1 VAIYLYI
8 QYRLAL
14 KGWANEWRNALRFGE
29 HRGGGGESPLIRVLQ
44 WWWRR
49 PTHFDWFSSYLR
61 VRRMANM
68 TRGVVAAASLSLAAI
83 PVAMLWSSA
92 PPRGITGI
100 LFTIASG
107 VGATACVVLW
117 VARFPSKNQSV
128 AYAVLASASIAAA
141 VLAQSDPLTGI
152 LACAAFATISGYIAL
167 FHAPSLMVTNLV
179 FVIGVT
185 AVPAAALASD
195 GGVVRA
201 ACASAIVLVLNIAVP
216 FGIQIIVQTL
226 GVDLLKADRDPLT
239 GLLNRR
245 AFYQRT
251 SSLVDASGSDA
262 YVVLAMIDLDRF
274 KRLND
279 THGHYAGDVALVAV
293 GRALHELTNRA
304 AVVARAGGEE
314 FLVAEVVSDPR
325 PVFFGRRLCEAVAA
339 LPHPVTASVGTAVI
353 QCDRMLEGG
362 DNDAAITA
370 LISAADTSMYEA
382 KRNGG
387 NQFRHALL
395 GTNVRMWNSSML
407 RWERVSASPRVHAN
421 PLRAIGRPNVV
432 AAPDAGDATTPIIVG
447 PSVHREHRRR
457 HGDVRPETPRGG
469 YVASPPNT
477 HADQLSDRPGRHRA
491 QGANPITEVR
501 TTRRPV

>member
-1 VAIYLYI
+1 
-8 QYRLAL
+8 
-14 KGWANEWRNALRFGE
+14 
-29 HRGGGGESPLIRVLQ
+29 
-44 WWWRR
+44 
-49 PTHFDWFSSYLR
+49 
-61 VRRMANM
+61 MANM
-68 TRGVVAAASLSLAAI
+68 TRGVVAVVSLSLAAI

-100 LFTIASG
+100 VLTIASG
-107 VGATACVVLW
+107 VGATACVLLW
-117 VARFPSKNQSV
+117 VARFPSKDQSI
-128 AYAVLASASIAAA
+128 AFAVLASASIAAA
-141 VLAQSDPLTGI
+141 VIAQSDPLTGV
-152 LACAAFATISGYIAL
+152 LACSAFATISGYIAL
-167 FHAPSLMVTNLV
+167 FHAPWLMVTNLV
-179 FVIGVT
+179 FIIGVT
-185 AVPAAALASD
+185 AVPATALVTD

-201 ACASAIVLVLNIAVP
+201 ACASAVVLVLNVAVP
-216 FGIQIIVQTL
+216 FGLQIIVQTL

-251 SSLVDASGSDA
+251 SSQVDASGGDA

-293 GRALHELTNRA
+293 GRALRDFTNRA

-339 LPHPVTASVGTAVI
+339 LPHPVTASVGTAII

-370 LISAADTSMYEA
+370 LISAADTAMYEA

-395 GTNVRMWNSSML
+395 GANVRLWNPSTL

-421 PLRAIGRPNVV
+421 PLRAIGHPNVL
-432 AAPDAGDATTPIIVG
+432 AAPDTGDVTAPIIVG
-447 PSVHREHRRR
+447 PSDHREHRRR
-457 HGDVRPETPRGG
+457 HADVRPETPRGG
-469 YVASPPNT
+469 YVASSAN
-477 HADQLSDRPGRHRA
+477 ARSDQVSQRSGRHRA
-491 QGANPITEVR
+491 PGQIAG
-501 TTRRPV
+501 

>member
-1 VAIYLYI
+1 
-8 QYRLAL
+8 
-14 KGWANEWRNALRFGE
+14 
-29 HRGGGGESPLIRVLQ
+29 
-44 WWWRR
+44 
-49 PTHFDWFSSYLR
+49 
-61 VRRMANM
+61 MANM
-68 TRGVVAAASLSLAAI
+68 TRGVVAAASLSLAAV

-92 PPRGITGI
+92 PPRGIAGI
-100 LFTIASG
+100 VLTIASG
-107 VGATACVVLW
+107 VGATACAVLW
-117 VARFPSKNQSV
+117 TARFPSKDQSI
-128 AYAVLASASIAAA
+128 AFAVLASASIAAA
-141 VLAQSDPLTGI
+141 VIAQSDPLTGV

-167 FHAPSLMVTNLV
+167 FHAPWLMVTNLV
-179 FVIGVT
+179 FIIGVT
-185 AVPAAALASD
+185 AVPATALVTG

-201 ACASAIVLVLNIAVP
+201 ACASAVVLVLNVAVP
-216 FGIQIIVQTL
+216 FGLQIIVQTL

-293 GRALHELTNRA
+293 GRALRELTNRA
-304 AVVARAGGEE
+304 SVVARAGGEE
-314 FLVAEVVSDPR
+314 FLVAEVISDPR
-325 PVFFGRRLCEAVAA
+325 PVFFGRRLCDAVAA
-339 LPHPVTASVGTAVI
+339 LPHPVTASVGTAI
-353 QCDRMLEGG
+353 TQCDRMLEGG
-362 DNDAAITA
+362 DNEAAITA
-370 LISAADTSMYEA
+370 LISAADTAMYEA

-395 GTNVRMWNSSML
+395 GTNIRMWNPSVL
-407 RWERVSASPRVHAN
+407 RWERVSASPRMHAN
-421 PLRAIGRPNVV
+421 PLRAIGQPNG
-432 AAPDAGDATTPIIVG
+432 AADPDAGDVTTPIIIG
-447 PSVHREHRRR
+447 PSSHREHRRR

-469 YVASPPNT
+469 YVASS
-477 HADQLSDRPGRHRA
+477 ADQVSDRPGRHRA

>member
-1 VAIYLYI
+1 LICI
-8 QYRLAL
+8 FSIAL
-14 KGWANEWRNALRFGE
+14 PSKAGQTNGATRYDFASIV
-29 HRGGGGESPLIRVLQ
+29 GGGESPLIRVLQ

-49 PTHFDWFSSYLR
+49 PNHFDWFSSYLR

-68 TRGVVAAASLSLAAI
+68 TRGVVAVASLSLAAI

-100 LFTIASG
+100 VLTIASG
-107 VGATACVVLW
+107 VGATACAALW
-117 VARFPSKNQSV
+117 VARFPSKNQSI
-128 AYAVLASASIAAA
+128 AFAALASASIAAA
-141 VLAQSDPLTGI
+141 VIAQSDPLTGV
-152 LACAAFATISGYIAL
+152 LACAAFAAISGYIAL
-167 FHAPSLMVTNLV
+167 FHAPWFMVTNLV
-179 FVIGVT
+179 FIIGVT
-185 AVPAAALASD
+185 LLPATALATQC
-195 GGVVRA
+195 GVVRA
-201 ACASAIVLVLNIAVP
+201 ACAAAVVLVLNVAVP

-226 GVDLLKADRDPLT
+226 SVDLLKADRDPLT

-251 SSLVDASGSDA
+251 SSLVDASGHDA
-262 YVVLAMIDLDRF
+262 YMALAMIDLDRF

-293 GRALHELTNRA
+293 GRALRELTNRA

-339 LPHPVTASVGTAVI
+339 LPHPVTASVGTAIV
-353 QCDRMLEGG
+353 QCDRVLEGG
-362 DNDAAITA
+362 DNEAAITA
-370 LISAADTSMYEA
+370 LISAADTAMYDA

-395 GTNVRMWNSSML
+395 GTNVRMWNSSVL
-407 RWERVSASPRVHAN
+407 RWERVSASPCMHTN
-421 PLRAIGRPNVV
+421 PLRAIGHPNVV
-432 AAPDAGDATTPIIVG
+432 DDPDGGDVTTPIIVG
-447 PSVHREHRRR
+447 PSPHREHRRR
-457 HGDVRPETPRGG
+457 HGDVRPERPRGG
-469 YVASPPNT
+469 YVASSANAPS
-477 HADQLSDRPGRHRA
+477 DQVSQRPGRHRA
-491 QGANPITEVR
+491 QGANPSTEVR

>member
-1 VAIYLYI
+1 
-8 QYRLAL
+8 
-14 KGWANEWRNALRFGE
+14 
-29 HRGGGGESPLIRVLQ
+29 
-44 WWWRR
+44 
-49 PTHFDWFSSYLR
+49 
-61 VRRMANM
+61 MANM

-92 PPRGITGI
+92 PPWGITGI
-100 LFTIASG
+100 VLTIASG
-107 VGATACVVLW
+107 VGATACAVLW
-117 VARFPSKNQSV
+117 VARFPSKDQSI

-141 VLAQSDPLTGI
+141 VLAQSDPLTGV
-152 LACAAFATISGYIAL
+152 LACAGFATISGYIAL
-167 FHAPSLMVTNLV
+167 FHAPWLMVSNLV

-185 AVPAAALASD
+185 AVPATALASED
-195 GGVVRA
+195 GVVRA
-201 ACASAIVLVLNIAVP
+201 VCASAVVLVLNVAVP

-251 SSLVDASGSDA
+251 SSLVDASGHDA

-293 GRALHELTNRA
+293 GHALRELTNRA

-362 DNDAAITA
+362 DNDAAITG
-370 LISAADTSMYEA
+370 LISIADTAMYEA

-395 GTNVRMWNSSML
+395 GTNVRQWNASAL
-407 RWERVSASPRVHAN
+407 RWERVSASPRLHTN
-421 PLRAIGRPNVV
+421 PLRAVGHPNVV
-432 AAPDAGDATTPIIVG
+432 DDPDAGDVTTPIIVG
-447 PSVHREHRRR
+447 PTHHREHRRR
-457 HGDVRPETPRGG
+457 YAEVRPETPRGG
-469 YVASPPNT
+469 YVAS
-477 HADQLSDRPGRHRA
+477 SDHVSERPGRHRA
-491 QGANPITEVR
+491 QGANPMTEVR